1 MRTNT
6 YIGHEWVL
14 ERTQRLLDASR
25 ELRMAAA
32 DHVEELMG
40 ALKDAAKKKLEA
52 P

>member
-6 YIGHEWVL
+6 DIGHEWVL

-25 ELRMAAA
+25 ELRMAA
-32 DHVEELMG
+32 DHAEELMD
-40 ALKDAAKKKLEA
+40 ALKDAAKKRLEA